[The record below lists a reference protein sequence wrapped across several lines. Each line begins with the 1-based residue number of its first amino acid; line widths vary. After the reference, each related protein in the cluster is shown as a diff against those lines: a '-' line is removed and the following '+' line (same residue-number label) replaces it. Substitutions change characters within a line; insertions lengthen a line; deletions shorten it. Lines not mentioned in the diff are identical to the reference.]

1 MGSTDLPRYYKLAW
15 PVLETVDDLGGSAS
29 IGEILAAVTA
39 REKFTDEQQ
48 ALMHKHGP
56 QTELA
61 YRLGWSR
68 TVLKATG
75 FLTNS
80 SRGIWSLSDTAR
92 ALLDDPSLTIE
103 QRGEQVDK
111 RVNEYLAGLRGAPRV
126 VADPADVAD
135 EPDDEGPEAPSQEA
149 DWKQQLLE
157 HLLAMAPDA
166 FERLPAGCCARRA
179 STTSW

>member
-1 MGSTDLPRYYKLAW
+1 MRSTDLPRIYELAW
-15 PVLETVDDLGGSAS
+15 PVLQTVDDLGGSAS
-29 IGEILAAVTA
+29 IGEIVEAVTA

-48 ALMHKHGP
+48 ALMHKDGP

-75 FLTNS
+75 LLTNS

-92 ALLDDPSLTIE
+92 ALLNDPLLTIE

-111 RVNEYLAGLRGAPRV
+111 RLAGYSSDLRA
-126 VADPADVAD
+126 
-135 EPDDEGPEAPSQEA
+135 
-149 DWKQQLLE
+149 
-157 HLLAMAPDA
+157 
-166 FERLPAGCCARRA
+166 ARRA
-179 STTSW
+179 GRDTVGAVDDADESGFGDAKPGSGLEAAAPRAPSRHGA